1 MTLQI
6 VSPKTCQ
13 IRQTKYSDK
22 QGNKSTY
29 KIPNPYARARTHARI
44 YVLYFIIYYSLNN
57 NISINITV

>member
-6 VSPKTCQ
+6 VSLKTGQ

-29 KIPNPYARARTHARI
+29 KIPNPYARTRTRAYI
-44 YVLYFIIYYSLNN
+44 CIIFIIYYSLNN

>member
-22 QGNKSTY
+22 QGDKQGNKSTY
-29 KIPNPYARARTHARI
+29 KIPNPYARAHAHARI
-44 YVLYFIIYYSLNN
+44 YVLYLLYII
-57 NISINITV
+57 V